1 MGDVRIEPYTAG
13 MADEAAR
20 MLAQAF
26 ATNPLHVA
34 AFGPGQVA
42 KSEAF
47 FRGGLAAMK
56 GPKRVALDGSRVVGL
71 VHWVRSPGCRFSAGE
86 KLRMMP
92 VMMRGFGVPATLRVA
107 SWLGAWSKR
116 HPQEE
121 HGHLGPIGVGP
132 EQQGR
137 GVGRRLMDVYCD
149 ALDRD
154 GIAGYLE
161 TDRPENVRFYRR
173 FGFDVVAEAP
183 VLGVPNFYMWR
194 GPRAAAS
201 SPSGPA

>member
-1 MGDVRIEPYTAG
+1 MGDVRIEAYTSE
-13 MADEAAR
+13 MAEEASR
-20 MLAQAF
+20 VLAQAF

-34 AFGPGQVA
+34 TFGPMQVA
-42 KSEAF
+42 KNEAF
-47 FRGGLAAMK
+47 FRGGLMAMK
-56 GPKRVALDGSRVVGL
+56 GPMRVALDGSRIVGV
-71 VHWVRSPGCRFSAGE
+71 VHWVRSPGCRFSGAE
-86 KLRMMP
+86 RLRMMP
-92 VMMRGFGVPATLRVA
+92 VMMKAFGPRATLRVA

-116 HPQEE
+116 HPRAE
-121 HGHLGPIGVGP
+121 HGHLGPIGVSP
-132 EQQGR
+132 EAQGR

-149 ALDRD
+149 ELDRD

-194 GPRAAAS
+194 QPRAAAPA
-201 SPSGPA
+201 PSGAT